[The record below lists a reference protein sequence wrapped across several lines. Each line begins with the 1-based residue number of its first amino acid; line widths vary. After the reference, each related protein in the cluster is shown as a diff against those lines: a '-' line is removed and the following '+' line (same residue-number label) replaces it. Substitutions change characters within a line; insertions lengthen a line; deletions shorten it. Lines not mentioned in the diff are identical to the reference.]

1 MSQLINDLTDCL
13 TRCGGLNTQG
23 SVPNTIHPG
32 WHYSID
38 ARART
43 SFYLSPDLSHAWNT
57 SPRAT
62 SQYIRFTAGKR
73 EYLLQPLL
81 PHTPNSTIFQF
92 SKESICVLS
101 NFLFYFVISIDEN
114 NPIIS
119 YDANMG
125 EAADGETWE
134 DGG

>member
-1 MSQLINDLTDCL
+1 MHGHVLLFIC
-13 TRCGGLNTQG
+13 RPI
-23 SVPNTIHPG
+23 SVMLE
-32 WHYSID
+32 
-38 ARART
+38 RAT
-43 SFYLSPDLSHAWNT
+43 
-57 SPRAT
+57 RAT

-125 EAADGETWE
+125 EAADGET
-134 DGG
+134 